1 MLEVLTQLW
10 LHSLLWDEPSLNKT
24 FAWPRGHSD
33 MVGLGHP
40 GDAAA
45 VARACQEGVVGG
57 MQEGLGQRGER
68 GSWDDTG
75 EMGRDRDT
83 GTHVVYRIPGCFGP
97 SQSTTT
103 LKEVVFQDR
112 LMSECPEVS
121 RACQISMVMEEKKD
135 QYEHSCRRV
144 YQGQLVSLTEN
155 CLL

>member
-1 MLEVLTQLW
+1 MSPAST
-10 LHSLLWDEPSLNKT
+10 SPLNGQG
-24 FAWPRGHSD
+24 GHRV
-33 MVGLGHP
+33 MMGLGHP

-68 GSWDDTG
+68 GPWEDSR
-75 EMGRDRDT
+75 EMGRVRDP
-83 GTHVVYRIPGCFGP
+83 GTHDVYRIPGCFGP
-97 SQSTTT
+97 SQSSTT

-121 RACQISMVMEEKKD
+121 RACQISMVMEEEKKD
-135 QYEHSCRRV
+135 QHEHSCRRV
-144 YQGQLVSLTEN
+144 YQRQLVSLTEN